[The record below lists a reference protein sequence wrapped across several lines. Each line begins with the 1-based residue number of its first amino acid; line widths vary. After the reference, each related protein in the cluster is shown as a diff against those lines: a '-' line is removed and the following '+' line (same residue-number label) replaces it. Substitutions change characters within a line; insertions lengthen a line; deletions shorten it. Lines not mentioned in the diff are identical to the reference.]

1 MTKPNPMTT
10 TLTETEIDLL
20 IQKIIDDT
28 GDVPSAEKW
37 IRNKVHSIHH
47 DIAMEGLTLENTQRR
62 DEWSLVQRY
71 FERNRFAISRM
82 AKINQ

>member
-1 MTKPNPMTT
+1 MTKPNTMKTI
-10 TLTETEIDLL
+10 LTDTEIDLL

-28 GDVPSAEKW
+28 GDVVSAEKW

-47 DIAMEGLTLENTQRR
+47 DITMEGLTTDNIQRR